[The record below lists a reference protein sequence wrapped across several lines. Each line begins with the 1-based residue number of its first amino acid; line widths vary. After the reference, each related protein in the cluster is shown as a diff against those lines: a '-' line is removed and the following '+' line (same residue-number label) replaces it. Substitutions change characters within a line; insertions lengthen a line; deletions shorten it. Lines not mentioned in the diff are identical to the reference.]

1 MKIFD
6 CTTFYNEKMMMDV
19 RFNILNDYVSK
30 FIIVESLYS
39 HSGEKKKLNFDIN
52 DYPKFK
58 EKIKYIVIEEE
69 PEGILQDEDK
79 NKHLSYKRLNSLKR
93 IEQSYNHMS
102 KGIADASDEDLIM
115 LSDNDEIPNLQQLDF
130 GKINN
135 NYIIFEQLFF
145 YFKFNL
151 LYDRMLWFGT
161 KACRKKN
168 LKSFSNLRNIKNKEY
183 PFWRLDTFFT
193 NVKKINLKI
202 IKNGGW
208 HFTNLKNPDELFEKL
223 SNFGH
228 HDEFEISGLT
238 VEKIKEKIKNKEMFY
253 DHFADKKSVNKWDF
267 NYKLK
272 KIDHK
277 FLPEFLKINSEKYKE
292 WFD

>member
-19 RFNILNDYVSK
+19 RFNILNEHVSK
-30 FIIVESLYS
+30 FIVVESLYS
-39 HSGEKKKLNFDIN
+39 HSGKKKKLNFDIN

-58 EKIKYIVIEEE
+58 EKIRYIVIEEE

-79 NKHLSYKRLNSLKR
+79 NKHLAFKRLNSIRR
-93 IEQSYNHMS
+93 IEQSYNYMS
-102 KGIADASDEDLIM
+102 KGIEDANDEDLIM
-115 LSDNDEIPNLQQLDF
+115 LSDNDEIPNLQNLDF

-151 LYDRMLWFGT
+151 LYDRMFWFGT
-161 KACRKKN
+161 KACRKKK
-168 LKSFSNLRNIKNKEY
+168 LKSFSTLRNIKNKEY

-193 NVKKINLKI
+193 NYKKINLKI

-208 HFTNLKNPDELFEKL
+208 HFTNLKNPVELFEKL

-228 HDEFEISGLT
+228 HDEFEASELS

-253 DHFADKKSVNKWDF
+253 DHFAQKESKNKWDF

-272 KIDHK
+272 KIDHE

>member
-19 RFNILNDYVSK
+19 RFNILNEYVSK
-30 FIIVESLYS
+30 FIVVESLYS
-39 HSGEKKKLNFDIN
+39 HSGKKKKLNFDIN

-58 EKIKYIVIEEE
+58 EKIRYIVIEEE

-79 NKHLSYKRLNSLKR
+79 NKHLPYKRLNSIRR
-93 IEQSYNHMS
+93 IEQSYNYMS
-102 KGIADASDEDLIM
+102 KGIEDANDEDLIM
-115 LSDNDEIPNLQQLDF
+115 LSDNDEIPNLQNLDF

-161 KACRKKN
+161 KACRKKK

-193 NVKKINLKI
+193 NYKKINLKI

-208 HFTNLKNPDELFEKL
+208 HFTNLKNPVELFEKL

-228 HDEFEISGLT
+228 HDEFEASDLS

-253 DHFADKKSVNKWDF
+253 DHFAEKESKNKWDF

-272 KIDHK
+272 KIDHE

>member
-19 RFNILNDYVSK
+19 RFNILNEYVSK
-30 FIIVESLYS
+30 FIVVESLYS
-39 HSGEKKKLNFDIN
+39 HSGKKKKLNFDIN

-58 EKIKYIVIEEE
+58 EKIRYIVIEEE

-79 NKHLSYKRLNSLKR
+79 NKHLAYKRLNSIRR
-93 IEQSYNHMS
+93 IEQSYNYMS
-102 KGIADASDEDLIM
+102 KGIEDANDEDLIM
-115 LSDNDEIPNLQQLDF
+115 LSDNDEIPNLQNLDF

-151 LYDRMLWFGT
+151 LYDRMFWFGT
-161 KACRKKN
+161 KACRKKK
-168 LKSFSNLRNIKNKEY
+168 LKSFSTLRNIKNKKY

-193 NVKKINLKI
+193 NYKKINLKI

-208 HFTNLKNPDELFEKL
+208 HFTNLKNPVELFEKL

-228 HDEFEISGLT
+228 HDEFEASELS
-238 VEKIKEKIKNKEMFY
+238 VEKIKEKIKNKEVFY
-253 DHFADKKSVNKWDF
+253 DHFAEKESKNKWDF

-272 KIDHK
+272 KIDHE

>member
-6 CTTFYNEKMMMDV
+6 CTTFYNERMMMDV
-19 RFNILNDYVSK
+19 RFNILNEYVSK
-30 FIIVESLYS
+30 FIVVESLYS
-39 HSGEKKKLNFDIN
+39 HSGKKKKLNFDIN
-52 DYPKFK
+52 DYPKFR
-58 EKIKYIVIEEE
+58 EKIRYIVIEEE

-79 NKHLSYKRLNSLKR
+79 NKHLPYKRLNSIKR
-93 IEQSYNHMS
+93 IEQSYNYMS
-102 KGIADASDEDLIM
+102 KGIENANDEDLIM
-115 LSDNDEIPNLQQLDF
+115 LSDNDEIPNLQNLDF

-161 KACRKKN
+161 KACRKKK

-193 NVKKINLKI
+193 NYKKINLKI

-208 HFTNLKNPDELFEKL
+208 HFTNLKNPVELFEKL

-228 HDEFEISGLT
+228 HDEFEASELS

-253 DHFADKKSVNKWDF
+253 DHFAEKESKKKWDF

-272 KIDHK
+272 KIDHE
-277 FLPEFLKINSEKYKE
+277 FLPEFLKINSQKYKE

>member
-19 RFNILNDYVSK
+19 RFNILSEYVSK
-30 FIIVESLYS
+30 FIVVESLYS
-39 HSGEKKKLNFDIN
+39 HSGKKKKLNFDIN

-58 EKIKYIVIEEE
+58 EKIRYIVIEEE

-79 NKHLSYKRLNSLKR
+79 NKHLAYKRLNSIRR
-93 IEQSYNHMS
+93 IEQSYNYMS
-102 KGIADASDEDLIM
+102 KGIEDANDEDLIM
-115 LSDNDEIPNLQQLDF
+115 LSDNDEIPNLQNLDF

-151 LYDRMLWFGT
+151 LYDRMFWFGT
-161 KACRKKN
+161 KACRKKK
-168 LKSFSNLRNIKNKEY
+168 LKSFSTLRNIKNKEY

-193 NVKKINLKI
+193 NYKKINLKI

-208 HFTNLKNPDELFEKL
+208 HFTNLKNPVELFEKL

-228 HDEFEISGLT
+228 HDEFEASELS

-253 DHFADKKSVNKWDF
+253 DHFAEKESKNKWDF

-272 KIDHK
+272 KIDHE

>member
-19 RFNILNDYVSK
+19 RFNILNEYVSK
-30 FIIVESLYS
+30 FIVVESIYS
-39 HSGEKKKLNFDIN
+39 HSGKKKKLNFDIN
-52 DYPKFK
+52 DYPKFR
-58 EKIKYIVIEEE
+58 EKIRYIVIEEE

-79 NKHLSYKRLNSLKR
+79 NKHLSYKRLNSIRR
-93 IEQSYNHMS
+93 IEQSYNYMS
-102 KGIADASDEDLIM
+102 KGIEDANDEDLIM
-115 LSDNDEIPNLQQLDF
+115 LSDNDEIPNLQNLDF

-135 NYIIFEQLFF
+135 NFIIFEQLFF

-161 KACRKKN
+161 KACRKKK

-193 NVKKINLKI
+193 NYKKINLKI

-208 HFTNLKNPDELFEKL
+208 HFTNLKNPVELFEKL

-228 HDEFEISGLT
+228 HDEFEASELS

-253 DHFADKKSVNKWDF
+253 DHFAEKESKNKWDF

-272 KIDHK
+272 KIDHE

>member
-1 MKIFD
+1 
-6 CTTFYNEKMMMDV
+6 
-19 RFNILNDYVSK
+19 
-30 FIIVESLYS
+30 
-39 HSGEKKKLNFDIN
+39 
-52 DYPKFK
+52 
-58 EKIKYIVIEEE
+58 
-69 PEGILQDEDK
+69 
-79 NKHLSYKRLNSLKR
+79 
-93 IEQSYNHMS
+93 MS

-115 LSDNDEIPNLQQLDF
+115 LSDNDEIPNLQNLDF

-151 LYDRMLWFGT
+151 LYDRMFWFGT
-161 KACRKKN
+161 KACRKKK
-168 LKSFSNLRNIKNKEY
+168 LKSFSTLRNIKNKEY

-193 NVKKINLKI
+193 NYKKINLKI

-208 HFTNLKNPDELFEKL
+208 HFTNLKNPVELFEKL

-228 HDEFEISGLT
+228 HDEFEASELS

-253 DHFADKKSVNKWDF
+253 DHFAEKESKNKWDF

-272 KIDHK
+272 KIDHE

>member
-6 CTTFYNEKMMMDV
+6 CTTFYNERMMMDV
-19 RFNILNDYVSK
+19 RFNILNEYVSK
-30 FIIVESLYS
+30 FIVVESIYS
-39 HSGEKKKLNFDIN
+39 HSGKKKKLNFDIN
-52 DYPKFK
+52 DYPKFR
-58 EKIKYIVIEEE
+58 EKIRYIVIEEE

-79 NKHLSYKRLNSLKR
+79 NKHLSYKRLNSIRR
-93 IEQSYNHMS
+93 IEQSYNYMS
-102 KGIADASDEDLIM
+102 KGIEDANDEDLIM
-115 LSDNDEIPNLQQLDF
+115 LSDNDEIPNLQNLDF

-135 NYIIFEQLFF
+135 NFIIFEQLFF

-161 KACRKKN
+161 KACRKKK

-193 NVKKINLKI
+193 NYKKINLKI

-208 HFTNLKNPDELFEKL
+208 HFTNLKNPVELFEKL

-228 HDEFEISGLT
+228 HDEFEASELS

-253 DHFADKKSVNKWDF
+253 DHFAEKESKNKWDF

-272 KIDHK
+272 KIDHE
-277 FLPEFLKINSEKYKE
+277 FLPEFLKINSQKYKE

>member
-6 CTTFYNEKMMMDV
+6 CTTFYNERMMMDV
-19 RFNILNDYVSK
+19 RFNILNEYVSK
-30 FIIVESLYS
+30 FIVVESLYS
-39 HSGEKKKLNFDIN
+39 HSGKKKKLNFDIN
-52 DYPKFK
+52 DYPKFR
-58 EKIKYIVIEEE
+58 EKIRYIVIEEE
-69 PEGILQDEDK
+69 PEGILHDEVK
-79 NKHLSYKRLNSLKR
+79 NKHLPYKRLNSIKR
-93 IEQSYNHMS
+93 IEQSYNYMS
-102 KGIADASDEDLIM
+102 KGIEDANDEDLIM
-115 LSDNDEIPNLQQLDF
+115 LSDNDEIPNLQHLDF

-161 KACRKKN
+161 KACRKKK

-193 NVKKINLKI
+193 NHKKINLKI

-208 HFTNLKNPDELFEKL
+208 HFTNLKNPVELFEKL

-228 HDEFEISGLT
+228 HDEFEASELS

-253 DHFADKKSVNKWDF
+253 DHFAEKESKNKWDF
-267 NYKLK
+267 DYKLK
-272 KIDHK
+272 KIDHE